1 MFKLILLGKKS
12 SQRGEFQFLLILN
25 LWSISFHAVV
35 VFGLGKNLLFK
46 SILGRC
52 ASWLHQGASLRLDVF
67 LTQNL
72 ELRQSC
78 YQVQINIQ
86 FEDFR
91 LQVAMGHSVSSLE
104 SATEKHPNGFTR
116 KKLVKGQKAR
126 SSRPQHATQW
136 CVLTKNCTVAI
147 FMICLISYRKVAS
160 SSLSRSVKFD
170 AHVLK
175 SLMSE
180 ATPLATQFFKI
191 SSNSGLQASLN
202 ALPSFA
208 AWSKNPA

>member
-1 MFKLILLGKKS
+1 MLWQYLVQARTFYS
-12 SQRGEFQFLLILN
+12 N
-25 LWSISFHAVV
+25 LFEDAVLPGFIKEPV
-35 VFGLGKNLLFK
+35 T
-46 SILGRC
+46 
-52 ASWLHQGASLRLDVF
+52 LRLDVI

-91 LQVAMGHSVSSLE
+91 VQVAMGHSVSSLE

-180 ATPLATQFFKI
+180 ATPLATQFFKRSYKI